1 MKTKCNM
8 QKKSVS
14 QVGRLACSLTPAI
27 SPFTSR
33 SRQELERRKGGVPP
47 AEGGAR
53 QSFGS
58 QRLLGHR
65 PGQTLPG
72 LFLPPVKQHLQENQ
86 RHGGLIFHPHRPV
99 YEEEWTVSSKRHPG
113 DLNILKTSCNH
124 TQTTVYCVCGTGG
137 GLNQGTKS
145 H

>member
-1 MKTKCNM
+1 M

-14 QVGRLACSLTPAI
+14 QVGRLACSLTLVI
-27 SPFTSR
+27 SPFASR

-65 PGQTLPG
+65 PGQTLPCV
-72 LFLPPVKQHLQENQ
+72 FLPQVKRHLRENQ
-86 RHGGLIFHPHRPV
+86 KHGGVVFHPHPHHPV

-124 TQTTVYCVCGTGG
+124 TQTTVYCVCGTGRG
-137 GLNQGTKS
+137 ERERRGTKS